1 MAHTHNRFTRLI
13 RCARS
18 LTSGERLVEVDGQRA
33 GAAAAAKAAAAA
45 AAKANTYTGVA
56 PSLGDEVGHAGA
68 VLALAVSTDGTLLAS
83 GGVDRLVVVWEAGTL
98 ACLRKFKGHRNTVT
112 CLVFRRKTH
121 ELFSGSD
128 DRTIKIWNL
137 DAMSYVLPRFA

>member
-1 MAHTHNRFTRLI
+1 LFFHA
-13 RCARS
+13 AAAAAVRS
-18 LTSGERLVEVDGQRA
+18 LTSGERLVEVEGQRA

-45 AAKANTYTGVA
+45 AAKANVYTGAA
-56 PSLGDEVGHAGA
+56 PSLGDEVGHSGA

-83 GGVDRLVVVWEAGTL
+83 AGVDRLVVVWEAGSL

-112 CLVFRRKTH
+112 CLSFRRKTH
-121 ELFSGSD
+121 QLFSGSD

-137 DAMSYVLPRFA
+137 DAMS